1 MRGLTIS
8 AFVLDGIAALGFM
21 TMMLFGDGRMSPLD
35 GFVLAALLLG
45 FFSALGSL
53 LIAPPAAE
61 AVMVHAGTL
70 ADRRRFDRRVINLGS
85 PTGIERRN
93 GRDRRASDL
102 ASAFL
107 ATARSHDANGRNEA
121 RGELCGFGTCR
132 DRHPLRS

>member
-8 AFVLDGIAALGFM
+8 AFVLDGIAAFGFI

-35 GFVLAALLLG
+35 GVVLAALLLG

-53 LIAPPAAE
+53 LIAAPAAE

-85 PTGIERRN
+85 PTGIERRS
-93 GRDRRASDL
+93 GRDRRESDL
-102 ASAFL
+102 SLGGML
-107 ATARSHDANGRNEA
+107 APPALTDFQNRR
-121 RGELCGFGTCR
+121 
-132 DRHPLRS
+132 